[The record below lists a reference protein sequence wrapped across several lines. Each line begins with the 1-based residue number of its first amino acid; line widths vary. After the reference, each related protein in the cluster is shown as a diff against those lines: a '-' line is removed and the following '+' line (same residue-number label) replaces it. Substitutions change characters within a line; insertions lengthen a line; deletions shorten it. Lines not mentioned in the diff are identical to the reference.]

1 MSWVCP
7 EIKKSL
13 YGLKQASL
21 NWFEKLKQGLMDRG
35 FCSLEIDP
43 CLYLKANMIL
53 LMHVDDCI
61 IFSPSMES
69 IDRLVQLMHNGPEN
83 FKLTNEGDVNK
94 FLGIKITK
102 INSSSFEL
110 SQPFL
115 IDCVLQFLGLCN
127 NSFDTDANSLSFPVA
142 KGLLHRDLA
151 GKPRKYK
158 WK

>member
-1 MSWVCP
+1 
-7 EIKKSL
+7 
-13 YGLKQASL
+13 
-21 NWFEKLKQGLMDRG
+21 MDRG
-35 FCSLEIDP
+35 FRPLEIDP

-53 LMHVDDCI
+53 LTYVDDCI

-69 IDRLVQLMHNGPEN
+69 IDRLVRSMHDGPEN
-83 FKLTNEGDVNK
+83 FKLTDEGDVNK
-94 FLGIKITK
+94 FLGMKITK

-115 IDCVLQFLGLCN
+115 IDRLLQFLGLCN
-127 NSFDTDANSLSFPVA
+127 NSFDTHANSSLTPVA

-158 WK
+158 WKYQTAVGMLSYLQNSTHPEIVMAVHQTA